1 MLFISYI
8 NDSIL
13 KFIIFADD
21 TNLFYSKDNL
31 NVIFEDINKQLQT
44 LTRWVSVN
52 RISVNIT
59 KRNYILFYNKNVKKF
74 KGQIKIDS
82 TEVDT
87 IEKKLNSWVLLLT
100 KNYIGKQ
107 RFCMLKIN

>member
-1 MLFISYI
+1 MWSTLGFLTGPLLFISYI

-13 KFIIFADD
+13 KLIMFADD

-44 LTRWVSVN
+44 LIAWFSEN
-52 RISVNIT
+52 RISVNVT
-59 KRNYILFYNKNVKKF
+59 KRNYILFSNENVKKF

-87 IEKKLNSWVLLLT
+87 IEKEN
-100 KNYIGKQ
+100 
-107 RFCMLKIN
+107 